1 MTPFRRREPAPSI
14 ERIGSARRAWVSVRN
29 ASVIFAPLWI
39 VSLLLAPAP
48 TGDDFADWAWI
59 AMGSFYYVV
68 ALVLVLPAFAFTLGR
83 WIDKRTWR
91 STRRAA
97 LTFGYY
103 GLAWGVVAIGVYGLG
118 GNAAVGLA
126 LWLLT
131 PGIAAAGA
139 RLLLDVRSVAW
150 TIISW
155 VLYVLALLP
164 VLFLLLIQLTD
175 GFSPSR

>member
-1 MTPFRRREPAPSI
+1 MAEWRRRDPAPSI

-39 VSLLLAPAP
+39 GSLLLGPAS
-48 TGDDFADWAWI
+48 TDGDFTDLAWI
-59 AMGSFYYVV
+59 AMGTFYYVV

-91 STRRAA
+91 STRRAV

-103 GLAWGVVAIGVYGLG
+103 GLAWGVVAIGLYGLG
-118 GNAAVGLA
+118 GNAGAGLL
-126 LWLLT
+126 LWLLV

-155 VLYVLALLP
+155 VLYVLAMLPIIYLL
-164 VLFLLLIQLTD
+164 VIQLTG
-175 GFSPSR
+175 GFNQAV